1 MKPIQQSFATN
12 GFERFGKPTRR
23 AKFLAEMD
31 RVVPWSDLCALIEP
45 VYPKAGE
52 QGGRPPLPLERMLR
66 IYFLQLWFDLSDP
79 GVEEALYDSMSMRA
93 FAGVD
98 LGQASAPDETSVLN
112 FRHLLEVHELGK
124 PILARVN
131 QYLKSHGMTIGTGTI
146 VDATII
152 HAPSST
158 KNQDQQRDPEMHQTA
173 KGKQWYFGMKAHVG
187 VDSRSKLIHTIL
199 ASAANVADRDALPH
213 LLHGKERK
221 VWGDQGYKGQREAIH
236 KAAPQAQDMT
246 NKGYRR
252 NGEVNEVEKA
262 KNRNKSRIRARVEH
276 VFGILKRVFGFQKVR
291 YRGMRK
297 NLHRLQVTA
306 ALINLFIGKRRVLRL
321 QGACAR

>member
-1 MKPIQQSFATN
+1 MKPIQQSFATS
-12 GFERFGKPTRR
+12 GFERFGKVTRR
-23 AKFLAEMD
+23 ARFLAEMD
-31 RVVPWSDLCALIEP
+31 KVVPWTELCAVIEP

-52 QGGRPPLPLERMLR
+52 QGGRPTLPLERMLR
-66 IYFLQLWFDLSDP
+66 VYFLQLWFDLSDP
-79 GVEEALYDSMSMRA
+79 GVEEALYDSVSMRA
-93 FAGVD
+93 FAGID
-98 LGQASAPDETSVLN
+98 LGQTSAPDETSVLN
-112 FRHLLEVHELGK
+112 FRHLLEAHDLGQ

-131 QYLKSHGMTIGTGTI
+131 QYLRSHGMSIGTGTI

-187 VDSRSKLIHTIL
+187 VDSKSKLIHTIL
-199 ASAANVADRDALPH
+199 ASAANVSDQDALPH

-221 VWGDQGYKGQREAIH
+221 VWGDQGYKGQREVIR

-252 NGEVNEVEKA
+252 NGVVDETEKA

-276 VFGILKRVFGFQKVR
+276 VFGIMKRVFGFQKVR
-291 YRGMRK
+291 YRGLAK

-306 ALINLFIGKRRVLRL
+306 ALINLFIGKRRLMRI
-321 QGACAR
+321 QGACAC